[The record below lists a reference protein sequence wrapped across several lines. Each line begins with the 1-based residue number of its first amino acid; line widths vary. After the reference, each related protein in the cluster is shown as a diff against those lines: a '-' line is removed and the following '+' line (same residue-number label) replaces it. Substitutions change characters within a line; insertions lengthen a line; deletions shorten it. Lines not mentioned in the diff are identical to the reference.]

1 MPSTT
6 NILTINYLPFIIKL
20 MKHFFSWLL
29 IWLGLSTAH
38 GELMEGKCAYVQDG
52 DSLKLQIPGQEEEV
66 SVRLHGIDAPEKN
79 QAFSEESRAMLR
91 RLTQGKNIRVDVQ
104 NTDRYGRYLGK
115 VYVGK
120 TYVNLELVKAGLA
133 WHYDGSRDADIE
145 QAEAAARKA
154 HKGLWSDASAINP
167 REYRKKHGTVYD
179 NRTAE
184 ESATSQKTPSV
195 SIGAVLTG
203 KCAYVQDGDSLKF
216 IPDGE
221 TEEIR
226 VRLYGIDAPEKGQEF
241 SGQSREQLRKLTL
254 KKSIRVVVQDTD
266 RYGRYIG
273 KVYVGNTY
281 VNKEML
287 RAGLAWYYGHH
298 ADSSKDADLEKAQQ
312 AARQAKKGLW
322 SSADAV
328 NPRAF
333 REKNGTIYQ

>member
-1 MPSTT
+1 
-6 NILTINYLPFIIKL
+6 
-20 MKHFFSWLL
+20 MKRFFSWLL

-52 DSLKLQIPGQEEEV
+52 DSLKLQVPGKEEEV
-66 SVRLHGIDAPEKN
+66 SIRLHGIDAPEKN

-104 NTDRYGRYLGK
+104 DTDRYGRYLGK
-115 VYVGK
+115 VYVGT

-167 REYRKKHGTVYD
+167 REYRKNHGTAHD

-184 ESATSQKTPSV
+184 PPSTPPETPTA
-195 SIGAVLTG
+195 SIGAVLIG
-203 KCAYVQDGDSLKF
+203 KCTYVQDGDSLKL

-221 TEEIR
+221 TEEVR

-241 SGQSREQLRKLTL
+241 SNQSREHLRKLTL
-254 KKSIRVVVQDTD
+254 KKNIRVEVQDTD

-273 KVYVGNTY
+273 KVYVGSTY
-281 VNKEML
+281 VNQEML

-298 ADSSKDADLEKAQQ
+298 ADNNKDADLQKAQQ
-312 AARQAKKGLW
+312 RARKAAKGLW
-322 SSADAV
+322 SNPDAV
-328 NPRAF
+328 NPRQF
-333 REKNGTIYQ
+333 REKNGTIHQRK

>member
-1 MPSTT
+1 
-6 NILTINYLPFIIKL
+6 
-20 MKHFFSWLL
+20 MKRFFSWLL

-52 DSLKLQIPGQEEEV
+52 DSLKLQVPGKEEEV
-66 SVRLHGIDAPEKN
+66 SIRLHGIDAPEKN

-104 NTDRYGRYLGK
+104 DTDRYGRYLGK
-115 VYVGK
+115 VYVGT

-167 REYRKKHGTVYD
+167 REYRKKHGTVHD

-184 ESATSQKTPSV
+184 PPSTPPETPTA
-195 SIGAVLTG
+195 SIGAVLIG
-203 KCAYVQDGDSLKF
+203 KCTYVQDGDSLKL

-221 TEEIR
+221 TEEVR

-241 SGQSREQLRKLTL
+241 SNQSREHLRKLTL
-254 KKSIRVVVQDTD
+254 KKNIRVEVQDTD

-273 KVYVGNTY
+273 KVYVGSTY
-281 VNKEML
+281 VNQEML

-298 ADSSKDADLEKAQQ
+298 ADNNKDADLQKAQQ
-312 AARQAKKGLW
+312 RARKAAKGLW
-322 SSADAV
+322 SNPDAV
-328 NPRAF
+328 NPRQF
-333 REKNGTIYQ
+333 REKNGTID

>member
-1 MPSTT
+1 
-6 NILTINYLPFIIKL
+6 
-20 MKHFFSWLL
+20 MKRFFSWLL

-38 GELMEGKCAYVQDG
+38 AELMEGTCAYVQDG
-52 DSLKLQIPGQEEEV
+52 DSLKLQVPGKEEEV
-66 SVRLHGIDAPEKN
+66 RIRLHGIDAPEKG
-79 QAFSEESRAMLR
+79 QAFSEEARAMLR

-133 WHYDGSRDADIE
+133 WHYDGSRDAVIE

-179 NRTAE
+179 NKTAE
-184 ESATSQKTPSV
+184 EPAATEEAPTASTGS
-195 SIGAVLTG
+195 VLTG
-203 KCAYVQDGDSLKF
+203 KCTYVQDGDSLKL
-216 IPDGE
+216 IQDGE

-241 SGQSREQLRKLTL
+241 SNQSREQLRKLTQ
-254 KKSIRVVVQDTD
+254 KKNIRVEVQDID

-273 KVYVGNTY
+273 KVYVGSTY
-281 VNKEML
+281 VNQEML

-298 ADSSKDADLEKAQQ
+298 ADNDKDADLQKAQQ
-312 AARQAKKGLW
+312 RARKAAKGLW
-322 SSADAV
+322 SNPDAV
-328 NPRAF
+328 NPRQF
-333 REKNGTIYQ
+333 REKNGTIHQRK

>member
-1 MPSTT
+1 
-6 NILTINYLPFIIKL
+6 
-20 MKHFFSWLL
+20 MKRFFSWLL

-52 DSLKLQIPGQEEEV
+52 DSLKLQVPGKEEEV
-66 SVRLHGIDAPEKN
+66 SIRLHGIDAPEKN

-104 NTDRYGRYLGK
+104 DTDRYGRYLGK
-115 VYVGK
+115 VYVGT

-167 REYRKKHGTVYD
+167 REYRKKHGTVHD

-184 ESATSQKTPSV
+184 PPSTPPETPTA
-195 SIGAVLTG
+195 SIGAVLIG
-203 KCAYVQDGDSLKF
+203 KCTYVQDGDSLKL

-221 TEEIR
+221 TEEVR

-241 SGQSREQLRKLTL
+241 SNQSREHLRKLTL
-254 KKSIRVVVQDTD
+254 KKNIRVEVQDTD

-273 KVYVGNTY
+273 KVYVGSTY
-281 VNKEML
+281 VNQEML

-298 ADSSKDADLEKAQQ
+298 ADNNKDADLQKAQQ
-312 AARQAKKGLW
+312 RARKAAKGLW
-322 SSADAV
+322 SNPDAV
-328 NPRAF
+328 NPRQF
-333 REKNGTIYQ
+333 REKNGTIHQRK